1 MVAKKIANWRMSA
14 DEILMQVVKWFI
26 QSVLMELKVNRGP
39 SKLKSG
45 FERSSKKLFSGWRLS
60 IEEDQAKMR
69 EVNVYDVVEK
79 YLLTASEDH

>member
-1 MVAKKIANWRMSA
+1 VVAKKIANWRMSA
-14 DEILMQVVKWFI
+14 DEISMQVVKWFI
-26 QSVLMELKVNRGP
+26 QFKVKIGL

-45 FERSSKKLFSGWRLS
+45 FVGLSKKLFSGWRLS

-79 YLLTASEDH
+79 HLLTASEDH